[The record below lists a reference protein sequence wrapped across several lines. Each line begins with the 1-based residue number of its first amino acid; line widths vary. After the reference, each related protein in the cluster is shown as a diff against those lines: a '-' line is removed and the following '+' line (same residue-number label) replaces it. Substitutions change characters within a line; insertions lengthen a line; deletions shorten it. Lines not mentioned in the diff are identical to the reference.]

1 MTPAGC
7 TGELLR
13 RLAAMP
19 FLDRLEMVAVS
30 GWSRGAAYPAVEAL
44 ERNGLVASVPH
55 ASDLIPPTRRFHLTV
70 PGLYRLA
77 REEGMTVDGLLA
89 AYPLS
94 SQWQRLLMERLD
106 AVAAIY
112 RLACAVSDVAHPIR
126 FRWFRALPMDAA
138 VGLPD
143 GRIIS
148 IVRQGPTSDRT
159 AFAKR
164 LWRLRKGPRTS
175 SVLILAPDGVRLR
188 HARRLMTGSPSLAFL
203 APESAAVSGTAGS
216 RVWRTPSG
224 FSLLD
229 LRTALSLTQRLG
241 EWPLERSPARAH
253 LPENIALDAT
263 GETLPDWMLPAV
275 LKPAEKRALD
285 LLYDWP
291 WISPTH
297 MGILLGV
304 RRSMLSRVL
313 VRLCGLGLVT
323 GSDVGGSSLLAVT
336 DRGLALLARRDR
348 SAVGAARQ
356 RWSPALQDPDGLM
369 EWRNVTGRR
378 SRQLLRNLE
387 HTSAVHWF
395 IAVLSRQAR
404 SRSREVVQLDPP
416 RRASRYFRH
425 GDKLRS
431 IHPDAFGVLRRDG
444 KTSSFFL
451 EWERRA
457 VRPATMADRIAP
469 YLRYYSSHR
478 PTDDHGARPAVL
490 VVFESDLAATH
501 FLRVAS
507 QEMNRVGVNIPL
519 YVSHKSLLERV
530 GPLGKGWRT
539 TGDSEPG
546 YAFRRH

>member
-30 GWSRGAAYPAVEAL
+30 GWSRGAVYPAVESL
-44 ERNGLVASVPH
+44 ERDGLVGSVPH

-94 SQWQRLLMERLD
+94 AQWQRLLMERLD

-143 GRIIS
+143 GRVVS
-148 IVRQGPTSDRT
+148 IVRQGPTSERT

-164 LWRLRKGPRTS
+164 LWRLGKGPRPS
-175 SVLILAPDGVRLR
+175 AVLILAPDVVRLR
-188 HARRLMTGSPSLAFL
+188 HARRLMMGSPSLAFL

-216 RVWRTPSG
+216 RVWLTPSG
-224 FSLLD
+224 SSLLD
-229 LRTALSLTQRLG
+229 MRTALSLTGRQG

-253 LPENIALDAT
+253 LPENIALDAP
-263 GETLPDWMLPAV
+263 GESLPDWMLPAV
-275 LKPAEKRALD
+275 LKPAEKRSLD
-285 LLYDWP
+285 LLSDWP
-291 WISPTH
+291 WVSPTH
-297 MGILLGV
+297 LGIILGV
-304 RRSMLSRVL
+304 RRSMLSRVMA
-313 VRLCGLGLVT
+313 RLCGLGLVT
-323 GSDVGGSSLLAVT
+323 GANVGGSRRLAVT

-348 SAVGAARQ
+348 SAVGAARR

-387 HTSAVHWF
+387 HSSAVHWF
-395 IAVLSRQAR
+395 MAVLSRQAR

-444 KTSSFFL
+444 NIWPFFL

-490 VVFESDLAATH
+490 VVFESDLTATH

-507 QEMNRVGVNIPL
+507 QEMERVGVDIPL
-519 YVSHKSLLERV
+519 HVSHRSLLERV
-530 GPLGKGWRT
+530 GSLGRAWRRPDG
-539 TGDSEPG
+539 TGPD
-546 YAFRRH
+546 YAFWRH